1 MNLFQWMGRFSQVLE
16 RPFSIGWTPY
26 TLKCMLG
33 SLLLYGCGVALYYSS
48 RENRRPGEEYGSA
61 KWGNPKELNRKY
73 MDHRHKDANIILTQR
88 VRLGMDGY
96 ITQRNMNVL
105 VVGGSGSCKT
115 RFFCKP
121 NIYSANC
128 SYLITDPKGELLR
141 AAGALLAAQGYEVR
155 VFNLIDPSQSDGYN
169 PFSYIHSEKD
179 VLTLIDN
186 LIKNTTPRNASS
198 NDPFWEKAEIALD
211 SALML
216 YLVSEAPPE
225 EQNFEMLIYMMNF
238 AEVREE
244 DDQYRS
250 PLDMLFRA
258 LEEEQPNHVAVKQYK
273 AFKQAA
279 GVVCSKRLLNQAVG
293 KSLRTHNLKPKKGA
307 QVMRKNEKITALYER
322 LSRDDFGKDD
332 DQQRESNSIS
342 NQKANALVL
351 GKAAES
357 NNLIQ
362 EKYIT
367 VSAEKKSVE
376 EARAFFSR
384 VGTDLTTGLS
394 RMSSSVREI
403 TVNDRLRLLH
413 DFYRPGEEQ
422 LFRFNLE
429 DTIRKGH
436 DFRDCIA
443 PDCISFQKN
452 HYELGDHVGR
462 TLFLREYASFISDEM
477 ITELMDYP
485 RNMMLSIDIIPVAM
499 DEAVSI
505 SRKQIMAV
513 DSDITRCRQRQN
525 QNGNYDANIPYELEL
540 ARSETKEF
548 MDDLMSRDQRMML
561 ALVTLTHLADN
572 LEQLDQDTEALQAI
586 GRARGC
592 QFNILRYQQ
601 EDALNTVLPL
611 GLKRI
616 DATRTLTTECTAV
629 LMPFKSQEIQDA
641 GGIYYGVNAV
651 SHNLIVCNR
660 GNLLNGNGFITGV
673 SGSGKSMAAKQEVSA
688 LALSTDHDIIIVD
701 PEREYGELVRALGG
715 EVITISASDP
725 NGCHINAL
733 DLYEGYGDGK
743 EPLVM
748 KSEFI
753 MSLYEQLMG
762 ADKIEPQEKS
772 IIDRSVG
779 NIYREY
785 LKNYQGQPPTLK
797 DLYDDLMKQVNP
809 EAHRIALALELF
821 TVGSLNVFSHQ
832 TNINTKSR
840 ILCFDIQDLGENLKS
855 VGLLVMLDAIY
866 NRVIQNR
873 REGKYTHVYIDEI
886 YLFFANGSGSGHSIT
901 NYSSEF
907 LYKCWKRFRKYGA
920 TLTGITQNVEEC
932 LLSNTARMMFANS
945 EFLLMLNQATTDREQ
960 LARLLGASDTQMSY
974 VDNALAGHG
983 LIKVGGAIVPFA
995 NELPKNTELYRL
1007 MTTKPG
1013 ED

>member
-1 MNLFQWMGRFSQVLE
+1 MTEMW
-16 RPFSIGWTPY
+16 
-26 TLKCMLG
+26 
-33 SLLLYGCGVALYYSS
+33 SLLTESPQTFKGGTIWQTIVTINGGMQAIGYGLLVLFFAIGIFRSASGFRDFQRPEHLLRHFIYFVLAKVGITYGMDLLVDVFDVCNGIVATAAGSVGGLTGASVAL
-48 RENRRPGEEYGSA
+48 P
-61 KWGNPKELNRKY
+61 
-73 MDHRHKDANIILTQR
+73 Q
-88 VRLGMDGY
+88 
-96 ITQRNMNVL
+96 
-105 VVGGSGSCKT
+105 
-115 RFFCKP
+115 
-121 NIYSANC
+121 
-128 SYLITDPKGELLR
+128 
-141 AAGALLAAQGYEVR
+141 
-155 VFNLIDPSQSDGYN
+155 
-169 PFSYIHSEKD
+169 
-179 VLTLIDN
+179 
-186 LIKNTTPRNASS
+186 
-198 NDPFWEKAEIALD
+198 EIAD
-211 SALML
+211 A
-216 YLVSEAPPE
+216 
-225 EQNFEMLIYMMNF
+225 IG
-238 AEVREE
+238 
-244 DDQYRS
+244 D
-250 PLDMLFRA
+250 
-258 LEEEQPNHVAVKQYK
+258 
-273 AFKQAA
+273 
-279 GVVCSKRLLNQAVG
+279 VG
-293 KSLRTHNLKPKKGA
+293 
-307 QVMRKNEKITALYER
+307 
-322 LSRDDFGKDD
+322 
-332 DQQRESNSIS
+332 
-342 NQKANALVL
+342 
-351 GKAAES
+351 
-357 NNLIQ
+357 
-362 EKYIT
+362 
-367 VSAEKKSVE
+367 
-376 EARAFFSR
+376 
-384 VGTDLTTGLS
+384 
-394 RMSSSVREI
+394 
-403 TVNDRLRLLH
+403 
-413 DFYRPGEEQ
+413 
-422 LFRFNLE
+422 
-429 DTIRKGH
+429 
-436 DFRDCIA
+436 
-443 PDCISFQKN
+443 
-452 HYELGDHVGR
+452 
-462 TLFLREYASFISDEM
+462 FLAS
-477 ITELMDYP
+477 
-485 RNMMLSIDIIPVAM
+485 
-499 DEAVSI
+499 
-505 SRKQIMAV
+505 
-513 DSDITRCRQRQN
+513 
-525 QNGNYDANIPYELEL
+525 
-540 ARSETKEF
+540 

-733 DLYEGYGDGK
+733 DLSEGYGDGR

-762 ADKIEPQEKS
+762 SDKIEPQEKS

-785 LKNYQGQPPTLK
+785 IKNFQGQPPTLK

-974 VDNALAGHG
+974 VDNAPAGHG

-1007 MTTKPG
+1007 MSTRPG

>member
-1 MNLFQWMGRFSQVLE
+1 
-16 RPFSIGWTPY
+16 
-26 TLKCMLG
+26 
-33 SLLLYGCGVALYYSS
+33 
-48 RENRRPGEEYGSA
+48 
-61 KWGNPKELNRKY
+61 
-73 MDHRHKDANIILTQR
+73 
-88 VRLGMDGY
+88 
-96 ITQRNMNVL
+96 
-105 VVGGSGSCKT
+105 
-115 RFFCKP
+115 
-121 NIYSANC
+121 
-128 SYLITDPKGELLR
+128 
-141 AAGALLAAQGYEVR
+141 
-155 VFNLIDPSQSDGYN
+155 
-169 PFSYIHSEKD
+169 
-179 VLTLIDN
+179 
-186 LIKNTTPRNASS
+186 
-198 NDPFWEKAEIALD
+198 
-211 SALML
+211 
-216 YLVSEAPPE
+216 
-225 EQNFEMLIYMMNF
+225 
-238 AEVREE
+238 
-244 DDQYRS
+244 
-250 PLDMLFRA
+250 
-258 LEEEQPNHVAVKQYK
+258 
-273 AFKQAA
+273 
-279 GVVCSKRLLNQAVG
+279 
-293 KSLRTHNLKPKKGA
+293 
-307 QVMRKNEKITALYER
+307 
-322 LSRDDFGKDD
+322 
-332 DQQRESNSIS
+332 
-342 NQKANALVL
+342 
-351 GKAAES
+351 
-357 NNLIQ
+357 
-362 EKYIT
+362 
-367 VSAEKKSVE
+367 
-376 EARAFFSR
+376 
-384 VGTDLTTGLS
+384 
-394 RMSSSVREI
+394 
-403 TVNDRLRLLH
+403 
-413 DFYRPGEEQ
+413 
-422 LFRFNLE
+422 
-429 DTIRKGH
+429 
-436 DFRDCIA
+436 
-443 PDCISFQKN
+443 
-452 HYELGDHVGR
+452 
-462 TLFLREYASFISDEM
+462 M

-499 DEAVSI
+499 DEAVNDV
-505 SRKQIMAV
+505 RKRIMSV
-513 DSDITRCRQRQN
+513 ESDITRWQQRQN
-525 QNGNYDANIPYELEL
+525 QSNNFTANIPYDLEQM
-540 ARSETKEF
+540 RSETKEF

-616 DATRTLTTECTAV
+616 DATRTLTTECSAV

-651 SHNLIVCNR
+651 SHNLIICNR

-673 SGSGKSMAAKQEVSA
+673 SGSGKSMAAKQEMTA

-725 NGCHINAL
+725 HGCHINAL
-733 DLYEGYGDGK
+733 DLSEGYGDGK

-785 LKNYQGQPPTLK
+785 LKNYQGEPPTLK
-797 DLYDDLMKQVNP
+797 NLYDDLMRQVNP

-821 TVGSLNVFSHQ
+821 TVGSLNIFAHQ

-886 YLFFANGSGSGHSIT
+886 YLFFANGSGGGHGIN

-920 TLTGITQNVEEC
+920 TLTGITQNLSEC
-932 LLSNTARMMFANS
+932 LLSNTARQMLANS
-945 EFLLMLNQATTDREQ
+945 EFLLMLNQAATDREQ
-960 LARLLGASDTQMSY
+960 LTRLLGASETQMSY
-974 VDNALAGHG
+974 VDNASAGHG
-983 LIKVGGAIVPFA
+983 LIRVGGAIVPFA

-1007 MTTKPG
+1007 ISTKPG

>member
-1 MNLFQWMGRFSQVLE
+1 MSTNGETADLMVREGIQITESALKLAGLGAKNLAALLIALANDNQKLAGK
-16 RPFSIGWTPY
+16 TN
-26 TLKCMLG
+26 LKRLIHD
-33 SLLLYGCGVALYYSS
+33 
-48 RENRRPGEEYGSA
+48 GEELTIFSVKQEDLKGFQMEAKRYGVLFYPIVNKVEKTGTVEIMVKA
-61 KWGNPKELNRKY
+61 
-73 MDHRHKDANIILTQR
+73 KDAKQINRIFER
-88 VRLGMDGY
+88 MGY
-96 ITQRNMNVL
+96 PAPVKEDTAAKKEN
-105 VVGGSGSCKT
+105 
-115 RFFCKP
+115 
-121 NIYSANC
+121 A
-128 SYLITDPKGELLR
+128 R
-141 AAGALLAAQGYEVR
+141 APSENSSKERGTGAR
-155 VFNLIDPSQSDGYN
+155 
-169 PFSYIHSEKD
+169 
-179 VLTLIDN
+179 
-186 LIKNTTPRNASS
+186 ASTE
-198 NDPFWEKAEIALD
+198 PATEKAD
-211 SALML
+211 
-216 YLVSEAPPE
+216 
-225 EQNFEMLIYMMNF
+225 
-238 AEVREE
+238 
-244 DDQYRS
+244 
-250 PLDMLFRA
+250 
-258 LEEEQPNHVAVKQYK
+258 
-273 AFKQAA
+273 
-279 GVVCSKRLLNQAVG
+279 
-293 KSLRTHNLKPKKGA
+293 
-307 QVMRKNEKITALYER
+307 
-322 LSRDDFGKDD
+322 
-332 DQQRESNSIS
+332 
-342 NQKANALVL
+342 
-351 GKAAES
+351 
-357 NNLIQ
+357 
-362 EKYIT
+362 
-367 VSAEKKSVE
+367 
-376 EARAFFSR
+376 ARP
-384 VGTDLTTGLS
+384 
-394 RMSSSVREI
+394 SVRS
-403 TVNDRLRLLH
+403 RL
-413 DFYRPGEEQ
+413 
-422 LFRFNLE
+422 
-429 DTIRKGH
+429 
-436 DFRDCIA
+436 
-443 PDCISFQKN
+443 
-452 HYELGDHVGR
+452 
-462 TLFLREYASFISDEM
+462 M
-477 ITELMDYP
+477 
-485 RNMMLSIDIIPVAM
+485 
-499 DEAVSI
+499 
-505 SRKQIMAV
+505 
-513 DSDITRCRQRQN
+513 
-525 QNGNYDANIPYELEL
+525 
-540 ARSETKEF
+540 
-548 MDDLMSRDQRMML
+548 
-561 ALVTLTHLADN
+561 
-572 LEQLDQDTEALQAI
+572 ALQAAAERDGTAPI
-586 GRARGC
+586 KDTVREAI
-592 QFNILRYQQ
+592 QKANILRYQQ

-616 DATRTLTTECTAV
+616 EATRTLTTECTAV

-651 SHNLIVCNR
+651 SHNLIICNR

-733 DLYEGYGDGK
+733 DLSEGYGDGR

-785 LKNYQGQPPTLK
+785 LKSYQGQPPTLK

-974 VDNALAGHG
+974 VDNAPAGHG

-1007 MTTKPG
+1007 MSTRPNEKFL
-1013 ED
+1013 

>member
-1 MNLFQWMGRFSQVLE
+1 MRKWLKGRGTERDAFRIPRSVQQSIPIKRIYKDGVFQVSGRFSKTWRFFDVNYAVASPEKQMEL
-16 RPFSIGWTPY
+16 F
-26 TLKCMLG
+26 LG
-33 SLLLYGCGVALYYSS
+33 YCGVLNSLPIDAGIKLTLV
-48 RENRRPGEEYGSA
+48 NRQ
-61 KWGNPKELNRKY
+61 LNRQEFSRNLLMAYRQDGRDY
-73 MDHRHKDANIILTQR
+73 MRREYNGIL
-88 VRLGMDGY
+88 LD
-96 ITQRNMNVL
+96 
-105 VVGGSGSCKT
+105 
-115 RFFCKP
+115 
-121 NIYSANC
+121 
-128 SYLITDPKGELLR
+128 
-141 AAGALLAAQGYEVR
+141 
-155 VFNLIDPSQSDGYN
+155 
-169 PFSYIHSEKD
+169 
-179 VLTLIDN
+179 
-186 LIKNTTPRNASS
+186 NAS
-198 NDPFWEKAEIALD
+198 
-211 SALML
+211 
-216 YLVSEAPPE
+216 
-225 EQNFEMLIYMMNF
+225 
-238 AEVREE
+238 
-244 DDQYRS
+244 
-250 PLDMLFRA
+250 
-258 LEEEQPNHVAVKQYK
+258 
-273 AFKQAA
+273 
-279 GVVCSKRLLNQAVG
+279 G
-293 KSLRTHNLKPKKGA
+293 
-307 QVMRKNEKITALYER
+307 
-322 LSRDDFGKDD
+322 
-332 DQQRESNSIS
+332 
-342 NQKANALVL
+342 
-351 GKAAES
+351 S
-357 NNLIQ
+357 NNLVQ

-367 VSAEKKSVE
+367 VSVAKRSIE
-376 EARAFFSR
+376 EARTFFAR
-384 VGTDLTTGLS
+384 VGTDLTAGLN
-394 RMSSSVREI
+394 RMDSGIREI
-403 TVNDRLRLLH
+403 ALNERLRLFH
-413 DFYRPGEEQ
+413 DF
-422 LFRFNLE
+422 FRVGQETAFAFDLQ
-429 DTIRKGH
+429 TAQRRGH
-436 DFRDCIA
+436 DFRDAIA
-443 PDCISFQKN
+443 PETLQFFPD
-452 HYELGDHVGR
+452 HYAMDGRVGR
-462 TLFLREYASFISDEM
+462 TLFLREYASFIKDTM

-499 DEAVSI
+499 DEAVSDI
-505 SRKQIMAV
+505 RKRIMSV
-513 DSDITRCRQRQN
+513 ESDITRWQQRQN
-525 QNGNYDANIPYELEL
+525 QSNNFTANIPYDLEQM
-540 ARSETKEF
+540 RSETKEF

-651 SHNLIVCNR
+651 SHNLIICNR

-673 SGSGKSMAAKQEVSA
+673 SGSGKSMAAKQEMTA

-733 DLYEGYGDGK
+733 DLSEGYGDGK

-873 REGKYTHVYIDEI
+873 KAGKYTHVYIDEI

-974 VDNALAGHG
+974 VDNAPAGHG

-1007 MTTKPG
+1007 MSTKPG

>member
-1 MNLFQWMGRFSQVLE
+1 MILFKHRRSAERDAFFVPRSVQKSIPIKRIYQDGVFQVSGKFS
-16 RPFSIGWTPY
+16 
-26 TLKCMLG
+26 
-33 SLLLYGCGVALYYSS
+33 
-48 RENRRPGEEYGSA
+48 
-61 KWGNPKELNRKY
+61 
-73 MDHRHKDANIILTQR
+73 
-88 VRLGMDGY
+88 
-96 ITQRNMNVL
+96 
-105 VVGGSGSCKT
+105 KT
-115 RFFCKP
+115 WRFFDVNYAVASPEKQRELFMT
-121 NIYSANC
+121 YC
-128 SYLITDPKGELLR
+128 SFLNSLPIGATAKITL
-141 AAGALLAAQGYEVR
+141 
-155 VFNLIDPSQSDGYN
+155 FNRQ
-169 PFSYIHSEKD
+169 
-179 VLTLIDN
+179 
-186 LIKNTTPRNASS
+186 
-198 NDPFWEKAEIALD
+198 
-211 SALML
+211 
-216 YLVSEAPPE
+216 
-225 EQNFEMLIYMMNF
+225 
-238 AEVREE
+238 
-244 DDQYRS
+244 
-250 PLDMLFRA
+250 
-258 LEEEQPNHVAVKQYK
+258 
-273 AFKQAA
+273 
-279 GVVCSKRLLNQAVG
+279 LNQ
-293 KSLRTHNLKPKKGA
+293 K
-307 QVMRKNEKITALYER
+307 
-322 LSRDDFGKDD
+322 DFGRTLLMPMQGDRRD
-332 DQQRESNSIS
+332 RYRNEYNG
-342 NQKANALVL
+342 LVL

-403 TVNDRLRLLH
+403 TVND
-413 DFYRPGEEQ
+413 
-422 LFRFNLE
+422 
-429 DTIRKGH
+429 
-436 DFRDCIA
+436 FRDCIA
-443 PDCISFQKN
+443 PDCNSFQKN
-452 HYELGDHVGR
+452 HCELGDHVGR

-499 DEAVSI
+499 DEAVSDI
-505 SRKQIMAV
+505 RKRIMSV
-513 DSDITRCRQRQN
+513 ESDITRWQQRQN
-525 QNGNYDANIPYELEL
+525 QNNNFTANIPYDLEQM
-540 ARSETKEF
+540 RSETKEF

-715 EVITISASDP
+715 EVITISAADP

-733 DLYEGYGDGK
+733 DLSEGYGDGR

-785 LKNYQGQPPTLK
+785 LKSYQGQPPTLK

-1007 MTTKPG
+1007 MSTRPG